1 MVSSKSS
8 KKRTKTS
15 QPVKFFHSFFG
26 RIENTKIYWL
36 SDAIFV
42 HLSPL
47 QSTSLINDW
56 KKLLEMITFL
66 FSARNIW
73 SKIKGGALGQQWK
86 QYCTYSNGA
95 HHLLSSLVIIRS
107 KCRKFFLIRLSFD
120 SKPWKKFKIL
130 FWSYCSPEGLKLF
143 KTSSLSCSK

>member
-1 MVSSKSS
+1 MKKCLFPLDAYVVSCPTS
-8 KKRTKTS
+8 TKNLEWYLFKGGNYSREETIWGNWK
-15 QPVKFFHSFFG
+15 VLT
-26 RIENTKIYWL
+26 R
-36 SDAIFV
+36 
-42 HLSPL
+42 
-47 QSTSLINDW
+47 LINDW

-73 SKIKGGALGQQWK
+73 SKIKGGALGQPWK
-86 QYCTYSNGA
+86 QCA